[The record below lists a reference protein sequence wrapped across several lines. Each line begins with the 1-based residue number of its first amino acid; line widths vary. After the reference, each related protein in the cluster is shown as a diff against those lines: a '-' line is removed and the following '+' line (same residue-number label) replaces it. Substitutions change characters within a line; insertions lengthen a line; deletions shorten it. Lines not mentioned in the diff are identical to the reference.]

1 MSELWID
8 ILFDAKRNATAPKK
22 LFVTNVLVARKSRHT
37 TKYTNRNNPAFWQT
51 RKSDKRTKPLA
62 STIYRQLV
70 KIYKKHQAISP
81 ICIHPIWFTYKM
93 WEMERR
99 SSAYACVCVC
109 IYTYNTHWLVD
120 WLQTSSTLVRSNSR
134 FFSLFLSLYSLRL
147 FIRIS
152 SHYDT
157 HLYTRARS
165 ISRCIAKSLG
175 GICSCQRVFVQNF
188 NGMKF
193 TTCYYYVHR
202 NQIRR
207 PSGQCI
213 AVLIRMCWLIFGA
226 KSSETN
232 GVCGGVQR

>member
-1 MSELWID
+1 MSCESISYSMP
-8 ILFDAKRNATAPKK
+8 NEMQPHQKK

-99 SSAYACVCVC
+99 SSAYACVFVC

-120 WLQTSSTLVRSNSR
+120 WLTGCRLAVHSFAQILGS
-134 FFSLFLSLYSLRL
+134 FLSFFH
-147 FIRIS
+147 FIRYVYS
-152 SHYDT
+152 SVFPHITIHTYT
-157 HLYTRARS
+157 HARALY
-165 ISRCIAKSLG
+165 
-175 GICSCQRVFVQNF
+175 RVV
-188 NGMKF
+188 
-193 TTCYYYVHR
+193 
-202 NQIRR
+202 
-207 PSGQCI
+207 
-213 AVLIRMCWLIFGA
+213 
-226 KSSETN
+226 
-232 GVCGGVQR
+232 